1 MSSLTTVQV
10 QSESK
15 IKKIGQNWV
24 YGEDL
29 RSLTPKTKKWGNNH
43 LSRRFGK
50 YSFRHTH
57 TDSKKAV
64 ILYHLAFINHKNAE
78 SENLVR
84 QILQEVT
91 LCK

>member
-1 MSSLTTVQV
+1 MSNLTTVQV

-50 YSFRHTH
+50 YSFDTYL
-57 TDSKKAV
+57 DSPKLAKKGNFRKFLDPIRDHRREV
-64 ILYHLAFINHKNAE
+64 CTEFFIK
-78 SENLVR
+78 R
-84 QILQEVT
+84 
-91 LCK
+91 K

>member
-50 YSFRHTH
+50 YSF
-57 TDSKKAV
+57 SQ
-64 ILYHLAFINHKNAE
+64 KNI
-78 SENLVR
+78 ENWRSPENDFCLVFSFLVFGYWVV
-84 QILQEVT
+84 QIFFFQ
-91 LCK
+91 

>member
-50 YSFRHTH
+50 YSFEKLI
-57 TDSKKAV
+57 S
-64 ILYHLAFINHKNAE
+64 
-78 SENLVR
+78 LVNR
-84 QILQEVT
+84 QPKFDTSLDHGPGYNQT
-91 LCK
+91 